1 MVPAAARVAQGAA
14 PGPLRW
20 RPPGRRMRVAFD
32 LRGSPRARAAAAA
45 SALVLGGLAAS
56 AGDGT
61 SQGAPSGEALFLRDC
76 ATCHLGRGGLI
87 GNAALPDLLRGP
99 LARGDGAEVLAA
111 VIRNGTGSPRM
122 PAFRD
127 GLSDAEIAALV
138 AWIRA
143 ERAKAK

>member
-1 MVPAAARVAQGAA
+1 MAAAGRARARARVAVAA
-14 PGPLRW
+14 L
-20 RPPGRRMRVAFD
+20 AA
-32 LRGSPRARAAAAA
+32 LAAAVLACVSERSSARPADGPATTAA
-45 SALVLGGLAAS
+45 E
-56 AGDGT
+56 
-61 SQGAPSGEALFLRDC
+61 APDGEAIFLRDC

-87 GNAALPDLLRGP
+87 GNAALPDLLGGP

-143 ERAKAK
+143 ERAKPK